1 MKILHISIIVG
12 IIITTVTIFLLINYL
27 ELETKPHT
35 EMKIVGLDTVYNVD
49 QIIQFQVFAEG
60 YGYICTSTPEITI
73 YKTDQPSMIAYA
85 QKSEIF
91 MCPAMP
97 QMTSFSTYYPNQ
109 NDYYSTAMEQGGN
122 YTLHVSYRNTAIEKM
137 FMVKTK

>member
-1 MKILHISIIVG
+1 MKTLHISIIIG
-12 IIITTVTIFLLINYL
+12 IIITTVAIFLLINYL
-27 ELETKPHT
+27 EWETTPHT
-35 EMKIVGLDTVYNVD
+35 EMRIIGLNAVYDVD
-49 QIIQFQVFAEG
+49 QIMRFQIFAEG
-60 YGYICTSTPEITI
+60 YGYLCVSTPEITI
-73 YKTDQPSMIAYA
+73 YKTDQPSMIVYT

-97 QMTSFSTYYPNQ
+97 QMASFSAYYPNQ
-109 NDYYSTAMEQGGN
+109 NDYYHTAIEQEGN